1 MKAVHILTAR
11 DRVALVHAARTLSR
25 IVGEL
30 EPASPNGASP
40 ARRRKPAAPKAPRR
54 RGSLRDA
61 PEPA

>member
-30 EPASPNGASP
+30 EPASPNGTRRP
-40 ARRRKPAAPKAPRR
+40 ARRKSATPKAARR
-54 RGSLRDA
+54 RALRDA
-61 PEPA
+61 PDPA